1 MDEKPHDGGKIE
13 SWNKCGTSKSSIS
26 SWTMPPT
33 ASPKLLTWKHLSPHL
48 NQVLY
53 HLTPPL
59 SPPHSFSLLTLF
71 FLSMRLLFP
80 LPEPFRHI
88 LARILNL
95 TVNILL
101 NLAIP
106 LIFHCI
112 QLATLNCALSHPVTF
127 SDSASEQYNTL
138 HGIMR
143 SMEWY
148 SEFSPQCQRTTLV
161 KGSPGGQLTLLFLYR
176 WTHIAPLP
184 YPASAQASISHLFSL
199 VTHTPRRISSLPLGH
214 THTHMQA
221 IPQFSASPSPAPFLI
236 HRHHWSQKEEV
247 LLQSKRNPSI
257 SSRIGDLGSP
267 YWNYSLCIIDPSCL
281 LCLPS
286 LTVSTVPSFP
296 QMKDL
301 LKHCPSVT
309 GNLILKT

>member
-1 MDEKPHDGGKIE
+1 
-13 SWNKCGTSKSSIS
+13 
-26 SWTMPPT
+26 
-33 ASPKLLTWKHLSPHL
+33 
-48 NQVLY
+48 
-53 HLTPPL
+53 
-59 SPPHSFSLLTLF
+59 
-71 FLSMRLLFP
+71 MRLLFP

-112 QLATLNCALSHPVTF
+112 QLATLNSALSHPVTL

-148 SEFSPQCQRTTLV
+148 SEFSPRCQRTTPV

-176 WTHIAPLP
+176 WTHTDHSLTPP
-184 YPASAQASISHLFSL
+184 QHRQASLISSLWSHTHPEGSPPSLL
-199 VTHTPRRISSLPLGH
+199 VTHTHTCRQYLNSRLLHLLPLSSSTDTTG
-214 THTHMQA
+214 
-221 IPQFSASPSPAPFLI
+221 L
-236 HRHHWSQKEEV
+236 RRRKYKV

-286 LTVSTVPSFP
+286 LTVSTVSSFP